1 MKTPTWAIVIGVF
14 LLLKKPF
21 SIPLVYIALTAS
33 MVVTLAQYMVL
44 SSDSSGG
51 ILAAVTGTGQ
61 LFGIII
67 DLVLLIVVI
76 TVDKSAYNQ
85 VASQNTPSAPN

>member
-1 MKTPTWAIVIGVF
+1 V
-14 LLLKKPF
+14 
-21 SIPLVYIALTAS
+21 
-33 MVVTLAQYMVL
+33 VL

-67 DLVLLIVVI
+67 DLVLLMVVI

-85 VASQNTPSAPN
+85 VASQKASPTE